1 MLDGLLG
8 LREGEKKQPT
18 DGVVAPADAQP
29 PAAAVDSAPASEIA
43 SGGDGVV
50 FQWTETRQNESRLDY
65 ASIWLIQCVS
75 S

>member
-29 PAAAVDSAPASEIA
+29 PAAAVDSAPAPEIA

-50 FQWTETRQNESRLDY
+50 FQ
-65 ASIWLIQCVS
+65 
-75 S
+75 